1 MIGLLSLPNRPVQA
15 MLHEYEG
22 YGPEQL
28 QLLRDQP
35 CQRKPLGC
43 CHRKEDGSV
52 KNCRQAPA

>member
-28 QLLRDQP
+28 QLFRDQP
-35 CQRKPLGC
+35 CQRKPWIAVIG
-43 CHRKEDGSV
+43 KKTAV
-52 KNCRQAPA
+52 